1 MSAVFNFPSG
11 ILLWSAASSRNLFSQ
26 TGTCLAALHPFC
38 FPLNCHKPVLMS
50 LSQPPPHHICLC
62 LCNLS
67 LIISWLCF
75 ETHNWFWEV
84 KRTPVWTKKKKWYR
98 LVSWPCSCS
107 CLVWFLCLFHD
118 KHLHLLEFVHFCS
131 SLYHFFFFVSFV
143 TFFSF
148 LSTGLKFLCV
158 GCS

>member
-84 KRTPVWTKKKKWYR
+84 KRTPVWTKKKVIPPCILTIFLFLFN
-98 LVSWPCSCS
+98 LVPLLISWQTPSSARICSF
-107 CLVWFLCLFHD
+107 FLLGVP
-118 KHLHLLEFVHFCS
+118 L
-131 SLYHFFFFVSFV
+131 FFFVSFV